1 MIENAI
7 EASVAKPRDWLRA
20 LAAATLAILGA
31 ALLWHVVKLLAFG
44 AWAISYPHELDYGEG
59 IVWQQMRLI
68 FTDRAYGP
76 IEGFPAIVF
85 HYPPVYHA
93 VTAAVAALLRIDELA
108 AGRSVS
114 LVGLLVS
121 AGFGGAMVFRLLQ
134 ASSGRSAAI
143 LGAVVAALV
152 MLSSF
157 PVLVWTPVMRVD
169 LLALAFGFCGAWC
182 TLRAL
187 DRPAMIHAAAIAF
200 VLAVYTKHTMIAAPA
215 ACFGTMLL
223 LRPQIAVRGL
233 MTAILLGLTALAALT
248 WETSGGFIHHLF
260 VHNIN
265 RFELKQLEPLAT
277 LVSGHLL
284 YFVAAGVGLR
294 GRLVA
299 LLARLRNVGGP
310 AASTRIFAD
319 RGSEIF
325 LIILAYFV
333 ATVLMLPLAAKSGS
347 NVNYFIEFF
356 CVLSLLVGIAVSD
369 AARLALDGSPDAPS
383 GERRLALIL
392 TAAVA
397 AQAMM
402 LPKERFGELAPGAQ
416 ERELASLGELI
427 RQAEKPVISDDM
439 VLLIRSGHEV
449 VWEPAI
455 FAELASLGRFDDRPF
470 IGKIERGDFA
480 FFITFRERGER
491 TFDSR
496 YNPAVAD
503 AIDRSYP
510 AKQYLAGYTL
520 HMPAR

>member
-1 MIENAI
+1 M
-7 EASVAKPRDWLRA
+7 EASVASPRDRLR
-20 LAAATLAILGA
+20 LLTAATLAVLGA
-31 ALLWHVVKLLAFG
+31 ALLWNGVKLLAFG
-44 AWAISYPHELDYGEG
+44 TWAISYPHELDYGEG

-68 FTDRAYGP
+68 FTSRAYGP
-76 IEGFPAIVF
+76 IDGFPAIVF

-93 VTAAVAALLRIDELA
+93 VTAAVAALLGIDELA

-114 LVGLLVS
+114 LAGLLIA
-121 AGFGGAMVFRLLQ
+121 AGFGGAIVFRLLQ
-134 ASSGRSAAI
+134 ASSGRSAALI
-143 LGAVVAALV
+143 GGVVAALV
-152 MLSSF
+152 MLSNF

-169 LLALAFGFCGAWC
+169 LLALAFGFGGTWC
-182 TLRAL
+182 ALRAL

-223 LRPQIAVRGL
+223 LRPQTAVRGL
-233 MTAILLGLTALAALT
+233 ATAVLLGLTALATLSWA
-248 WETSGGFIHHLF
+248 TSGGFIRHLF
-260 VHNIN
+260 VYNIN
-265 RFELKQLEPLAT
+265 RFELKQLEPLAV
-277 LVSGHLL
+277 LVSGHSL
-284 YFVAAGVGLR
+284 YFVAAGLALR
-294 GRLVA
+294 GRLAALVA
-299 LLARLRNVGGP
+299 NLRNVGAP

-319 RGSEIF
+319 RDSEIF
-325 LIILAYFV
+325 LIILAYFL

-356 CVLSLLVGIAVSD
+356 CVLGLLVGIAVGD
-369 AARLALDGSPDAPS
+369 AARLAFEGFGGTPS

-397 AQAMM
+397 AQALM
-402 LPKERFGELAPGAQ
+402 LPKDRFGELAPGAQ

-449 VWEPAI
+449 TWEPAI
-455 FAELASLGRFDDRPF
+455 FAELASLGRFDEGPF
-470 IGKIERGDFA
+470 IRKIERGDFA

-496 YNPAVAD
+496 YNPRVAD

-510 AKQYLAGYTL
+510 AKRYLAGYTL